1 MQNAVFW
8 NGFDL
13 NWNENK
19 GKQKNQIS
27 YAAKKKVHVKQFL
40 PESNILVNSEVYA
53 QFQNNS
59 LNFFTTSQISFNFF
73 FCFKTK
79 KINQHPPYII
89 AVVVM
94 VIPSGCISEYRNGK
108 K

>member
-27 YAAKKKVHVKQFL
+27 YAANKKVHVKKFHL
-40 PESNILVNSEVYA
+40 ESNILVNSEVYA

-59 LNFFTTSQISFNFF
+59 LNFFITSQISFIF
-73 FCFKTK
+73 FCFKAKYQPT
-79 KINQHPPYII
+79 PPYII

-94 VIPSGCISEYRNGK
+94 IIPSGCISEYGNGK